1 MLATPE
7 AANLVKGSGM
17 KTTLLLWDIDG
28 TLINAQG
35 SGLEALRDAIRAAFG
50 IVDTLH
56 SIELAGRTDRW
67 IFRQMLRAF
76 ELAESE
82 SHFSAL
88 ETHYLAAL
96 PRRLQERGVKV
107 LPGIARI
114 LADQER
120 REHVAHGLLTGN
132 LRRGAA
138 LKLGHGGLW
147 PHFPFGAF
155 ADDSENRNDLGPF
168 AARRAG
174 EHYGN
179 DFPAERTWVIGDT
192 PHDVACG
199 QAAGFRTL
207 AVATGW
213 HSQAELTAAR
223 PDAVFRDLSDNAA
236 FWAAVEA

>member
-35 SGLEALRDAIRAAFG
+35 SGLEALRDAILAAFG
-50 IVDTLH
+50 IVDTLQA
-56 SIELAGRTDRW
+56 IELAGRTDRW

-76 ELAESE
+76 RLAETE
-82 SHFSAL
+82 PHFSAL

-96 PRRLQERGVKV
+96 PGRLQERGVRV
-107 LPGIARI
+107 LPGIAPI
-114 LADQER
+114 LTDQER
-120 REHVAHGLLTGN
+120 RERVAHGLLTGN

-174 EHYGN
+174 EHCGN
-179 DFPAERTWVIGDT
+179 VFAAERTWVIGDT

-199 QAAGFRTL
+199 KAAGFRTL
-207 AVATGW
+207 AIATGR
-213 HSQAELTAAR
+213 HSEAELAAAS
-223 PDAVFRDLSDNAA
+223 PDAVFRDLSDTAA
-236 FWAAVEA
+236 FWKAVAA